1 MFEQFQCAN
10 SLYCFQACMEGVK
23 NTGKGRMYNH
33 DVAFNTQ
40 YDFNH
45 TTKIPFMKATHLYE
59 LNKREFT
66 PK

>member
-1 MFEQFQCAN
+1 
-10 SLYCFQACMEGVK
+10 MEGVK
-23 NTGKGRMYNH
+23 NTGKGQMYNH